1 MNRFTTLTLALLFL
15 SFSAISQK
23 YVELG
28 GFMGIANYQGDLNN
42 RPIEFRESKYSF
54 GGFIKYHYGNK
65 LHFRGQ
71 VYYAR
76 ISGDDVH
83 SEGKKKERGWSFATD
98 MAEASIQLEWL
109 PFAKYRFNRVGLFRP
124 QINPFVSIG
133 IGSSFTINKDVAFN
147 INTSTKPEI
156 SFPEPEDKNNFL
168 IVPVGGGIRF
178 DFTQW
183 TTIAGEVGWRYTR
196 SDYLDGISRHANP
209 DKPDWYFFFGATLST
224 YFGQQEDYG
233 F

>member
-42 RPIEFRESKYSF
+42 RPVEFRESKYSF
-54 GGFIKYHYGNK
+54 GGFIKYHYANK

-71 VYYAR
+71 CYYAR
-76 ISGDDVH
+76 ISGDDIH
-83 SEGKKKERGWSFATD
+83 GDAGKQLRDWRFATD

-124 QINPFVSIG
+124 QINPFVSVG
-133 IGSSFTINKDVAFN
+133 IGSSFTINKSVDIDPNSDF
-147 INTSTKPEI
+147 IKTT
-156 SFPEPEDKNNFL
+156 FPEPEDKNNFL

-183 TTIAGEVGWRYTR
+183 TTIAGEVGWRYSN
-196 SDYLDGISRHANP
+196 SDYLDGISQNANP
-209 DKPDWYFFFGATLST
+209 EKPDWYFFFGATLST